1 MRDFEHNDVL
11 VPRKHLRE
19 WMKYAIIVDEVA
31 GDGTLYAFAM
41 GGGFR
46 LRFDPVR
53 VETYD
58 FIKVPQD
65 KLENP
70 GWYSTDVYAEWTDKN
85 YRVWTTGKLWNGWA
99 MPFFEFEEALR
110 YAKDVDNTVYDAKRD
125 AFVTTHEGSD
135 DEPEVD
141 GATIIHVR
149 GRRDPIKVY
158 PIGAGSWT
166 WESAREDDDE

>member
-1 MRDFEHNDVL
+1 
-11 VPRKHLRE
+11 
-19 WMKYAIIVDEVA
+19 MKYAIIVDEVA
-31 GDGTLYAFAM
+31 GDGTIYAFPM

-46 LRFDPVR
+46 LRFDPIA

-65 KLENP
+65 KLDNP
-70 GWYSTDVYAEWTDKN
+70 GWHSTDVYAEWTDKN
-85 YRVWTTGKLWNGWA
+85 YRAWTTGKVWNGWQ
-99 MPFFEFEEALR
+99 MPYFEFDEAMR
-110 YAKDVDNTVYDAKRD
+110 YAQDAGNTVYDPKRD

-158 PIGAGSWT
+158 PIGTGSWT
-166 WESAREDDDE
+166 WESGRKPDEDEDE